1 MMGVTQESVIT
12 SLSNARI
19 KYLRELMKKGQFGS
33 ENEVPVEG
41 LKLVREALQS
51 RLVIEEVYV
60 CVRQAK
66 QRDLE
71 EILRRLRDL
80 QVRIQFV
87 AERVYNSLVE
97 TEASQG
103 VVALVKI
110 PRFHLSQVMRES
122 LLLLLAHQ
130 LQDPG
135 NLGTLIRSSEA
146 FGVGGVLLTEESVSP
161 GNQKALRA
169 SAGSLFR
176 VPVLSGLNPDR
187 MLDELR
193 HNGFRLV
200 AAIPRGEV
208 DFRKVDYRGSVALIV
223 GNEGSGL
230 PQRTLDRI
238 DLRVTVSVAPPVESL
253 NVAVASSIILA
264 EAARQRQKR

>member
-1 MMGVTQESVIT
+1 M
-12 SLSNARI
+12 R
-19 KYLRELMKKGQFGS
+19 KGQFGS

-41 LKLVREALQS
+41 LKLVWEGLQS

-60 CVRQAK
+60 CAGQAEEK
-66 QRDLE
+66 SLRELLQRLHDLK
-71 EILRRLRDL
+71 
-80 QVRIQFV
+80 VRIQFV

-103 VVALVKI
+103 VVALLKI
-110 PRFHLSQVMRES
+110 PRFQLSQIMRDS
-122 LLLLLAHQ
+122 PLLLLSHQ

-146 FGVGGVLLTEESVSP
+146 FGVGGVLLTEKTVSTA
-161 GNQKALRA
+161 NQKAVRA

-187 MLDELR
+187 LFNELR

-200 AAIPRGEV
+200 AAIPRGGV
-208 DFRKVDYRGSVALIV
+208 DFRKVDYRGSVVLVV

-230 PQRTLDRI
+230 PQSTLDSI
-238 DLRVTVSVAPPVESL
+238 DLRVTVSVASPVESL
-253 NVAVASSIILA
+253 NVAVATSIILA
-264 EAARQRQKR
+264 EAARQRQRGSRGRI